1 MSGPSVPPVV
11 PCEGRHWFRAGR
23 CVRCQAPDA
32 WRPPRSVASA
42 VLVPAQVD
50 VSGVDGRYT
59 DPEALQDAAATLLRL
74 AQRLQDVTPPRVPV
88 MGS

>member
-1 MSGPSVPPVV
+1 MTGASLPPVV

-23 CVRCQAPDA
+23 CVRCQEPDA
-32 WRPPRSVASA
+32 WRPSQAAASA
-42 VLVPAQVD
+42 VLVPAQVE

-59 DPEALQDAAATLLRL
+59 DPEALQEAAATLLRL
-74 AQRLQDVTPPRVPV
+74 AQRLQDVTPARVPV